1 MLWGA
6 ANGGQLELHRSE
18 KGGVRLVGRF
28 PYDTE
33 TTLAPGRAERIAAG
47 AFAAGNRCGRGYS
60 PVERARLREALGKPG
75 CRNADPA
82 QHRPALELEA
92 TITPDMERASWAQ
105 DFLSAQAAG
114 LIRGLSPGFV
124 VAEGGEI
131 IERSGDGLLRT
142 ITAADLFELSAV
154 TVPAYGQAQIEARN
168 WKPAAAPSG
177 AALHPSSRWRWPN
190 AAMAQKQ
197 DEADRGTVNRLEL
210 HVSGHRRADG
220 LDQRPWR
227 LGRADCDGSGVR
239 EPMGECIRP
248 GRCGRRADARS
259 PDHGAHCQVMRLA
272 RQVGHADQQKNLVPC
287 HDWDL
292 TTKDGQPRAYRLN
305 IAEAGG
311 GRAVTALAQEVIHLK
326 IGVVPAAPWAGV
338 SPLRR
343 ASL

>member
-6 ANGGQLELHRSE
+6 ANGGQLELRRSE

-47 AFAAGNRCGRGYS
+47 AFAARIDAGEDIHLLSGHDYAKPLAS
-60 PVERARLREALGKPG
+60 RAAGTLILR
-75 CRNADPA
+75 NTA
-82 QHRPALELEA
+82 QALELEA

-177 AALHPSSRWRWPN
+177 AALHPSSRWR
-190 AAMAQKQ
+190 
-197 DEADRGTVNRLEL
+197 
-210 HVSGHRRADG
+210 
-220 LDQRPWR
+220 
-227 LGRADCDGSGVR
+227 
-239 EPMGECIRP
+239 
-248 GRCGRRADARS
+248 
-259 PDHGAHCQVMRLA
+259 
-272 RQVGHADQQKNLVPC
+272 
-287 HDWDL
+287 
-292 TTKDGQPRAYRLN
+292 
-305 IAEAGG
+305 
-311 GRAVTALAQEVIHLK
+311 
-326 IGVVPAAPWAGV
+326 
-338 SPLRR
+338 
-343 ASL
+343 